1 MVNGS
6 EITQESFISLLDAR
20 WEFGGV
26 RNVEKL
32 YDEKRNEAIRPG
44 NIDFDLY
51 KQYVEFFEDTL
62 ESLLE
67 NNLTQLLEIKQLN
80 SDVIDRANEI
90 YFQDEDF
97 SHLLNQKDYLN
108 EQIPEWLNE

>member
-1 MVNGS
+1 M
-6 EITQESFISLLDAR
+6 
-20 WEFGGV
+20 
-26 RNVEKL
+26 
-32 YDEKRNEAIRPG
+32 
-44 NIDFDLY
+44 
-51 KQYVEFFEDTL
+51 
-62 ESLLE
+62 LE
-67 NNLTQLLEIKQLN
+67 NNLTQLLDIKQLN